1 MESTPK
7 PDDDLKAAMMQAP
20 NRPAPN
26 DSSDDDNDAPLTL
39 DAGDDPNS
47 QLLAETIALAASSA
61 HFTQE
66 PDPSELPPDRQVRF
80 KTHPDHLD
88 IILPPETATLDP
100 DSTIDLIWS
109 DLWQQIQQRLAGAER
124 FLDSQTIVHL
134 QAQNRLIDVRQLQEI
149 EENLATYNLK
159 LIRVHTSRRQTA
171 VAAAAAGYGVEQ
183 QSGIQQFLST
193 PTDDPASALTEPL
206 YLQTTVR
213 SGAEIRHPGTVIIL
227 GDINPGSSVIADGD
241 VLVWGRLRGIAHA
254 GASGNK
260 RCLILALQLEATQ
273 LRIADRMARV
283 PQGQGQPE
291 AEVAYIVNDG
301 IRIARAAGF
310 TRYDRGS

>member
-1 MESTPK
+1 MDRDSQGEGDDG
-7 PDDDLKAAMMQAP
+7 DDD
-20 NRPAPN
+20 
-26 DSSDDDNDAPLTL
+26 DAPLTL
-39 DAGDDPNS
+39 DAGGDLDNA
-47 QLLAETIALAASSA
+47 LLAETIALAASSA
-61 HFTQE
+61 DFTQE
-66 PDPSELPPDRQVRF
+66 VEPTELPPDRQVRF
-80 KTHPDHLD
+80 KTHSDHLE
-88 IILPPETATLDP
+88 IILPPEATTLDP
-100 DSTIDLIWS
+100 DMVVDLIWS

-124 FLDSQTIVHL
+124 FLGAQTIVHL

-149 EENLATYNLK
+149 EENLANYDLK
-159 LIRVHTSRRQTA
+159 LVRVCTSRRQTA

-193 PTDDPASALTEPL
+193 PTDDPSSALAEPL

-260 RCLILALQLEATQ
+260 RCLILALQLEPTQ